1 MSDRKELTYSPLKIR
16 TLEVT
21 NIRSRREMNPK
32 VSTYPCSNEMLI
44 CMLAVD
50 QYKVSIQ
57 NAAV

>member
-1 MSDRKELTYSPLKIR
+1 
-16 TLEVT
+16 
-21 NIRSRREMNPK
+21 MNPK
-32 VSTYPCSNEMLI
+32 VPTYPCSNEMLI